1 MQPTDGIIVPYTELH
16 KVFQELRETIK
27 EALDACPKLPSVDSV
42 ITLSTAPSQLHRNKH
57 RYSLLFLSEATTFML
72 DIPGIGQ
79 FPLTLG
85 IGWNELSVPD
95 GTETALVGDSM
106 SALYRC
112 TDTLE

>member
-1 MQPTDGIIVPYTELH
+1 MQEKNGFEIPHTELH
-16 KVFQELRETIK
+16 KVIQELRETIK
-27 EALDACPKLPSVDSV
+27 EALDACHKLPSVDSV

-57 RYSLLFLSEATTFML
+57 KYSLLFMSEATTFNF

-85 IGWNELSVPD
+85 IGWNELNVPY
-95 GTETALVGDSM
+95 GIERALVGDSI
-106 SALYRC
+106 SALYRY